1 MKRTLITIIL
11 VITFILPSCG
21 GNPEYYDTCK
31 DAFYAVYG
39 DTFDRDSEI
48 DKVSELCATYFDQDL
63 IIYAVYT
70 PNVLPYKFVSCR
82 MIEKNGKAR
91 VVDSSM
97 IPPQNSITY
106 DGWYIATSDNG
117 QHFLYQWINTS
128 ALPEERDS
136 RYQYRD
142 FSFEDINGD
151 TVGITLVYY
160 EIKSNY

>member
-39 DTFDRDSEI
+39 DIFDRDSEI

-82 MIEKNGKAR
+82 MIEKNGKVR

-97 IPPQNSITY
+97 LPPKNSITY
-106 DGWYIATSDNG
+106 DGWYIATSNNG
-117 QHFLYQWINTS
+117 YHFLYQWLDTS
-128 ALPEERDS
+128 SLPEERDS

>member
-1 MKRTLITIIL
+1 MKRMLITIIL

-21 GNPEYYDTCK
+21 GNPKYYDTCE

-48 DKVSELCATYFDQDL
+48 DKVSVLCATCFDQDL

-82 MIEKNGKAR
+82 MIEKKGKVR

-97 IPPQNSITY
+97 LPPQNSIRY
-106 DGWYIATSDNG
+106 DGWYIATSENG
-117 QHFLYQWINTS
+117 YHFLYQWLDTS
-128 ALPEERDS
+128 ALPEQRDS

-142 FSFEDINGD
+142 YSFEDINGD

>member
-1 MKRTLITIIL
+1 MKKPLIAL
-11 VITFILPSCG
+11 LLLFALALSGCG
-21 GNPEYYDTCK
+21 GNPKYYDTCEE
-31 DAFYAVYG
+31 AFFALYG
-39 DTFDRDSEI
+39 DVFDQNSEI
-48 DKVSELCATYFDQDL
+48 DKVSELCAIGFSQEL

-82 MIEKNGKAR
+82 MKEKDGKFR

-97 IPPQNSITY
+97 FPPQNSITY
-106 DGWYIATSDNG
+106 DGWYIASLDNG
-117 QHFLYQWINTS
+117 DHFLYQWINTS

-142 FSFEDINGD
+142 FSFEDIHGE

-160 EIKSNY
+160 FIESNY